1 MIPEGTSMFTGILR
15 RVRSVQK
22 LVQYS
27 SQPKR
32 QKRRWR
38 WKILGTVGVFCGGY
52 YGWKYIKEYTK
63 PTFEGPKKRLIILG
77 SGWGAMSVLKHLDPG
92 QFEVVIVSPRNYF
105 MFTPLLPSVTVG
117 TVEARSI
124 VEPVRK
130 ILAKQYAK
138 HPVNFLEAE
147 CMSVNPE
154 KKTIHCKDC
163 SGVVGAVESF
173 DLDYDLLVMAVG
185 ATTNTFRTPGVEEH
199 AHFLK
204 EIPDAR
210 RIRDILIDNVET
222 ASIPGQP
229 VEERKRLLHIVV
241 VGGGPTGVE
250 FAAEAADFL
259 REDVSRIYPNV
270 IEDCKVT
277 LIHSRRSVLNTY
289 DKTISDY
296 TQSTMKS
303 DKVNLVTNSR
313 YFMCVCVLPCM
324 RLCVCA
330 HTFIHDT
337 YMPMHMLY
345 VSISAV

>member
-1 MIPEGTSMFTGILR
+1 MLSLLR
-15 RVRSVQK
+15 RVRSLQK
-22 LVQYS
+22 YVQYS

-32 QKRRWR
+32 HRRRWG
-38 WKILGTVGVFCGGY
+38 WKILGTAAVFFGGY
-52 YGWKYIKEYTK
+52 YGWKYIKEITK
-63 PTFEGPKKRLIILG
+63 PTFEGPKKKLVILG

-92 QFEVVIVSPRNYF
+92 QFEVVVVSPRNYF

-130 ILAKQYAK
+130 ILAKRYRK

-147 CMSVNPE
+147 CMGVDPKS
-154 KKTIHCKDC
+154 KTIHCKDR

-173 DLDYDLLVMAVG
+173 NLDYDLLVVAVG
-185 ATTNTFRTPGVEEH
+185 ATTNTFNTPGVREY

-210 RIRDILIDNVET
+210 RIRDVMIDNVET

-229 VEERKRLLHIVV
+229 AEERKRLLHIVV

-259 REDVSRIYPNV
+259 REDVARIYPNV

-277 LIHSRRSVLNTY
+277 LIHSRGSVLNTY

-296 TQSTMKS
+296 TQGTMKS
-303 DKVNLVTNSR
+303 DKVNLITDSR
-313 YFMCVCVLPCM
+313 Y
-324 RLCVCA
+324 A
-330 HTFIHDT
+330 S
-337 YMPMHMLY
+337 LY
-345 VSISAV
+345 ICT